1 MIERQSPA
9 EERDPREA
17 EQIAIGLGIVGRIRT
32 EVNAP
37 NGYFDTGD
45 PEQDIFS
52 DLYLKER
59 DGAVPEHLVSDG
71 GSSSIE
77 QDIRVM
83 LASVF
88 NEVRTE
94 LDLRMGR
101 EESHWVYV
109 DPAPD
114 DHSTVILCTDRSVL
128 SLYSIK
134 PWRFYWETEEEM
146 AETLGYIYE
155 AAAERLL
162 AERQRPTTYGTT
174 TT

>member
-1 MIERQSPA
+1 MNNQHMQSSGTRA
-9 EERDPREA
+9 KRSSSL
-17 EQIAIGLGIVGRIRT
+17 LGFAIVGRTRA

-45 PEQDIFS
+45 PEQDIFT

-71 GSSSIE
+71 ASSSIE

-88 NEVRTE
+88 NELRNE
-94 LDLRMGR
+94 LDLRLGR

-109 DPAPD
+109 DAAPD
-114 DHSTVILCTDRSVL
+114 DQSTVIICTDRSVL

-134 PWRFYWETEEEM
+134 PWRFHWETEQEM

-155 AAAERLL
+155 GAAARLL
-162 AERQRPTTYGTT
+162 AERQRQITYGTPRA
-174 TT
+174 